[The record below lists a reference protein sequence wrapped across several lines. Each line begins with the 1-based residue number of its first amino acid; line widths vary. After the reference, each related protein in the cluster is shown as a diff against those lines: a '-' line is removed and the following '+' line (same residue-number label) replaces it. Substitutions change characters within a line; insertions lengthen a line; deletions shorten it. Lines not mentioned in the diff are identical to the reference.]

1 LRLVASPDG
10 ADGSVSI
17 HQDARMYAT
26 LIPKDD
32 FVGISIDIGRHAWIH
47 VARGAIAIDDLT
59 LSGGD
64 AVAVSTPG
72 RIGLRGAGPSDAEV
86 IVFDLA

>member
-1 LRLVASPDG
+1 VT
-10 ADGSVSI
+10 I

-26 LIPKDD
+26 LIPEDQL
-32 FVGISIDIGRHAWIH
+32 VAHAIDVGRHAWIH

-59 LSGGD
+59 LAGGD

-72 RIGLRGAGPSDAEV
+72 RIGLRGAGHADAEV